1 MSILKYVL
9 AMISL
14 TFALSAASAEVEKIP
29 FTEERFIALQAK
41 DNTLILLDVHAEW
54 CPTCAKQGEALAEYQ
69 AEHPEVPLTILN
81 IDFDDQKKWVKHFK
95 APRQSTLIL
104 YKGDERLWFSV
115 AETRKS
121 VIFEAL
127 NEAAGQVQ

>member
-1 MSILKYVL
+1 MSTLKTVL
-9 AMISL
+9 AMIGL
-14 TFALSAASAEVEKIP
+14 AFAVNAVSADVEKTS
-29 FTEERFIALQAK
+29 FTEERFKSLQEQE
-41 DNTLILLDVHAEW
+41 NTLILLDVHAEW

-69 AEHPEVPLTILN
+69 AQNPEVPLTILN

-104 YKGDERLWFSV
+104 YRGEERLWFSV
-115 AETRKS
+115 AETRKD

-127 NEAAGQVQ
+127 DEAAGQVQ